1 MGIRKATAGRRS
13 PRLSEV
19 AREGEGAPAE
29 GGRAGRARR
38 KPSAFSSWQTRYRK
52 GHPDGREAAALL
64 PPRVYEAEKN
74 PDLPRH
80 DGLGLPV
87 PRGISVKHERLMEV
101 LRFLGRVYVADIET
115 VYRMLYSRRYSVM
128 TAYRDLEALAAQ
140 RLVWVTNAPAM
151 IKCGANHNNSSTSSA
166 RLVFGLS
173 TIGKK
178 LLGELRVEPDERSL
192 ELLVAR
198 DIRSRPPKPDHLD
211 HDLQVTWWC
220 ASMVEG
226 LRLLPWCTTV
236 YCQTEFRS
244 AKKQR
249 VDAVVVARFTFERP
263 RRETQVIPWFDGTPL
278 QPDEVELR
286 WALELDNS
294 TESVNVLIDKFC
306 AYRDL
311 HYTGSYHRI
320 FHGDLMLV
328 LIVQNAR
335 RASYLAAEF
344 KRAWP
349 GGWGLVSTP
358 DGFGANSTP
367 YGALWGRYVDM
378 ATGGEVPLI
387 AELTRDSARRVS
399 AYTPLM
405 TYPLWLA
412 YLERLKA
419 GRAPAALYELMEG
432 GDGRA

>member
-1 MGIRKATAGRRS
+1 MGIRKATTGRRGK
-13 PRLSEV
+13 RLSEA
-19 AREGEGAPAE
+19 AREGEQALESRQRERRP
-29 GGRAGRARR
+29 RR
-38 KPSAFSSWQTRYRK
+38 KQGAFSSWQRRYRH
-52 GHPDGREAAALL
+52 GHPDAEQASEML

-101 LRFLGRVYVADIET
+101 LRFLGRIYVADTET

-128 TAYRDLEALAAQ
+128 TTYRDLETLAAQ
-140 RLVWVTNAPAM
+140 RLVWVTNAPSM
-151 IKCGANHNNSSTSSA
+151 VKRGANNNNSSTSSA

-173 TIGKK
+173 TAGKK
-178 LLGELRVEPDERSL
+178 LLSEFHVEPDERSL

-198 DIRSRPPKPDHLD
+198 DVRAKPPKPDHLD

-249 VDAVVVARFTFERP
+249 VDAVVVARFDFDAP
-263 RRETQVIPWFDGTPL
+263 RRETQMIPWFDGTPL
-278 QPDEVELR
+278 QPNEVELR

-306 AYRDL
+306 TYRDL
-311 HYTGSYHRI
+311 HYSGGYHRI
-320 FHGDLMLV
+320 FNGDLMLV

-358 DGFGANSTP
+358 DEFGANSTP
-367 YGALWGRYVDM
+367 YGALWGKYVDM
-378 ATGGEVPLI
+378 GTGSEVPLI
-387 AELTRDSARRVS
+387 AELTRDSGRRVTS
-399 AYTPLM
+399 YTPLM

-412 YLERLKA
+412 YLERLKQ
-419 GRAPAALYELMEG
+419 GRSPASLYELAEEG
-432 GDGRA
+432 R